1 MRARG
6 FKCMLPP
13 VADLEDLALKR
24 DRGYLVRLIAML
36 LLGVVA
42 SIFVWRGLTGETT
55 SGCIATAFL
64 GQDAAPPAKP
74 AKANP

>member
-1 MRARG
+1 M
-6 FKCMLPP
+6 
-13 VADLEDLALKR
+13 ADLEDLALKR
-24 DRGYLVRLIAML
+24 DRSYLVRLIAMM
-36 LLGVVA
+36 LLGIAA

-74 AKANP
+74 ANPSP